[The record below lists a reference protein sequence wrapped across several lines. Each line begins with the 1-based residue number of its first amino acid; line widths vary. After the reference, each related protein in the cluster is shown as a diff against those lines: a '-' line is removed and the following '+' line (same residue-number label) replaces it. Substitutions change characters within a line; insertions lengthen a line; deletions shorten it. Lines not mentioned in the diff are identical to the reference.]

1 MIMTAQ
7 LMTLGDIILQPFGI
21 SQLLED
27 VQCADA
33 VKGTLWLEL
42 EIKMQRPLGHLL
54 PLHTALNLLHT
65 DTKVYICVFV
75 CLFFCFQT

>member
-33 VKGTLWLEL
+33 VEGRGTF
-42 EIKMQRPLGHLL
+42 IDGNQPRVV
-54 PLHTALNLLHT
+54 TAIY
-65 DTKVYICVFV
+65 KQKSG
-75 CLFFCFQT
+75 CLK

>member
-33 VKGTLWLEL
+33 VKGTLLYIL
-42 EIKMQRPLGHLL
+42 SYKL
-54 PLHTALNLLHT
+54 PWTVTTIFGQKWN
-65 DTKVYICVFV
+65 
-75 CLFFCFQT
+75 